1 MVAGVL
7 VRGAPRDA
15 VPLAAGASKG
25 LPSKAIRVCRQ
36 LGSLEKHQH
45 DLVPAGLFLVLPER
59 PKSIVAALF
68 LMIPPLHRS
77 HCPRTHTPASQYLPQ
92 TRT

>member
-7 VRGAPRDA
+7 VREAPRGA
-15 VPLAAGASKG
+15 VPLAAGASKV
-25 LPSKAIRVCRQ
+25 LPSKAIRVRRQ

-45 DLVPAGLFLVLPER
+45 DLVPVALSLALLER
-59 PKSIVAALF
+59 PESAVATLF
-68 LMIPPLHRS
+68 PMTPPMHRS
-77 HCPRTHTPASQYLPQ
+77 HRPRTHTPASQYLPQ

>member
-7 VRGAPRDA
+7 VRGAPRGV

-25 LPSKAIRVCRQ
+25 LPSKAIRICRQ

-45 DLVPAGLFLVLPER
+45 DLVAVALSLALLER
-59 PKSIVAALF
+59 PDSAVAALF
-68 LMIPPLHRS
+68 PMTPPVHRS
-77 HCPRTHTPASQYLPQ
+77 HRPRTHTPTSQYLP
-92 TRT
+92 